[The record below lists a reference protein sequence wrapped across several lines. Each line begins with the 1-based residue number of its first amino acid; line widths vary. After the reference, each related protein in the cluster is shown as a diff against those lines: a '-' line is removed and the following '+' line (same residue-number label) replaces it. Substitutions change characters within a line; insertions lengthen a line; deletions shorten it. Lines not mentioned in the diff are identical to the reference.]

1 MLRRDAGAE
10 VAFVTLLSFDSLE
23 AVRRFAGADH
33 ETAIV
38 PEEAQKLLKRY
49 DATVQH
55 FDAVLTPDRPPS

>member
-10 VAFVTLLSFDSLE
+10 VVFVTLLWFDSLE
-23 AVRRFAGADH
+23 AVRRFAGADY
-33 ETAIV
+33 ETAVV
-38 PEEAQKLLKRY
+38 PEEAQKLLKRH